1 MINGLLARKVGMT
14 QIFEEDG
21 TVIPVT
27 VLEAGPVTVIQKRT
41 AEKDGVNRAQVGFE
55 PIPERKLNKPM
66 KGHFKGQPAMRFLK
80 EFQVEDIDQ
89 VEVGQV
95 FDVSL
100 FNAGEKVKITGK
112 SKGRG
117 FTGVVKRHGFGGYPA
132 SHGHRRGKRST
143 GAIGQ
148 CAFPARVFKGKKMA
162 GQYGNTTVTEIG
174 LQVVRVMPEHNAILI
189 KGAIPGPN
197 GGLITIAKSTR

>member
-41 AEKDGVNRAQVGFE
+41 EEKDGINRAQVGFE

-80 EFQVEDIDQ
+80 EFQVEDINQ

-117 FTGVVKRHGFGGYPA
+117 FAGVVKRHGFGGYPA

-143 GAIGQ
+143 GSIGQ